1 MYSNIKLVT
10 LINSGKDYVMNQVKH
25 TPLDKALVS
34 ASETTMLSTHHIWEH
49 RLTLFAKHTI
59 VQNTSKA

>member
-10 LINSGKDYVMNQVKH
+10 LINYGKDYVMNQVKH

-34 ASETTMLSTHHIWEH
+34 ASETAMLSSVYTPYMGTQANTFCKTHDSTEH
-49 RLTLFAKHTI
+49 K
-59 VQNTSKA
+59 